1 MMQTLLHIGMPK
13 TGSTVLQDRLRGS
26 PEALRAHGLL
36 YPSNPPGIRFN
47 NHRMLM
53 LGFTAYEKLPRH
65 MLKGDLQGP
74 DSLPR
79 AYAEFR
85 AHIAA
90 QVAEARP
97 ERMILSSETLFRQ
110 LRHKDRAALK
120 EALAPYGPV
129 TVAAYLRRPSAY
141 YLSAL
146 QQHLKASHKVNPPRA
161 LPLMRVLSAYRR
173 AFGADAVRPRIY
185 DRAQLAEGDIT
196 ADFLAA
202 HLPGSG
208 LAAGDLVR
216 EARGNE
222 TLSAESMDL
231 LRGFRAA
238 FHEAK
243 DNVPSDDTRTLL
255 RALARIDTALEAP
268 RPRLR
273 PEIAESIDYARPDPL
288 TLRDDWGL
296 VFPGIDYDRLA
307 RVFHDRG
314 IPALLRDRLRPWRLD
329 EVVPIDR
336 DLQQRIL
343 ARLARSR
350 WGWAPARALWIAG
363 LRRGGAS

>member
-1 MMQTLLHIGMPK
+1 MQTILHIGMPK
-13 TGSTVLQDRLRGS
+13 TGSTVLQDRLKGS
-26 PEALRAHGLL
+26 PEVLRAHGLL
-36 YPSNPPGIRFN
+36 YPANPPGFRFN
-47 NHRMLM
+47 NHRLLL
-53 LGFTAYEKLPRH
+53 LGFTAYEDLPRH

-79 AYAEFR
+79 AYGDFR
-85 AHIAA
+85 THIAA

-97 ERMILSSETLFRQ
+97 ERMILSSETLFR
-110 LRHKDRAALK
+110 RIGHKDRAALK

-146 QQHLKASHKVNPPRA
+146 QQHLKASQKVTAPRA
-161 LPLMRVLSAYRR
+161 LPILRVLDAYRR
-173 AFGADAVRPRIY
+173 AFGADAIRPRIY

-208 LAAGDLVR
+208 VTAGDLAPEKR
-216 EARGNE
+216 SNE

-238 FHEAK
+238 FHGAK

-255 RALARIDTALEAP
+255 RTLARIDAALEAP

-273 PEIAESIDYARPDPL
+273 PEIAASIDYARPDPL
-288 TLRDDWGL
+288 TLRDAHGL
-296 VFPGIDYDRLA
+296 VFPGIDYDQLERG
-307 RVFHDRG
+307 FHDRG
-314 IPALLRDRLRPWRLD
+314 IPALLRDRLRPWRLE
-329 EVVPIDR
+329 EVVSIDR
-336 DLQQRIL
+336 ELQQRIL

-350 WGWAPARALWIAG
+350 WGWLPARAVWIAG
-363 LRRGGAS
+363 LRRGEAG

>member
-1 MMQTLLHIGMPK
+1 MQTLLHIGMPK
-13 TGSTVLQDRLRGS
+13 TGSTVLQDRLKGS

-36 YPSNPPGIRFN
+36 YPANPPGFRFN
-47 NHRMLM
+47 NHRLLL
-53 LGFTAYEKLPRH
+53 LGFTAFEDLPRH

-74 DSLPR
+74 DALPV
-79 AYAEFR
+79 AYAAFR
-85 AHIAA
+85 AHLAA
-90 QVAEARP
+90 QIAEARP
-97 ERMILSSETLFRQ
+97 ERVIFSSETLFRP

-120 EALAPYGPV
+120 EALAPCGPV

-146 QQHLKASHKVNPPRA
+146 QQHLKASHKVSAPRA
-161 LPLMRVLSAYRR
+161 LPILRVLNAYRR

-208 LAAGDLVR
+208 LAAGDLAPEKR
-216 EARGNE
+216 SNE

-243 DNVPSDDTRTLL
+243 DNVPSDDTRSLL
-255 RALARIDTALEAP
+255 RTLARIDAALEAP

-296 VFPGIDYDRLA
+296 TFPGIDYDQLA
-307 RVFHDRG
+307 RGFHDRG
-314 IPALLRDRLRPWRLD
+314 IPALLRDRLRPWRLE
-329 EVVPIDR
+329 EVVAIDR
-336 DLQQRIL
+336 ELQQRIL

-350 WGWAPARALWIAG
+350 WGWLPARAVWIAG
-363 LRRGGAS
+363 LRRGEAG